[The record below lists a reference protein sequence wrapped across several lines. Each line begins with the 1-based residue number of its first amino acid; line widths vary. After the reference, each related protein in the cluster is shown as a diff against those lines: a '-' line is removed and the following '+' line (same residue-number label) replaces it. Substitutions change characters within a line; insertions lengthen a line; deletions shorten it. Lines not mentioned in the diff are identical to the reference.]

1 MDVPRSA
8 RFMQEQEQYGGG
20 RRRADAPAPTRQ
32 KPRQSRAEF
41 QKQKQAP
48 YRYAKAIQKQQAQ
61 AAKTPESAARRR
73 VSQPAFGMQT
83 LKNRADGAKKKAAD
97 AGRGLARWFGIVDNQ
112 EFNAMQRDYVH
123 RKVSMPGFMPTAIG
137 AQPLG
142 TQNGFRKNQNTAMV
156 QAALEMNKMETSS
169 ESEDDSEIVISS
181 NAFTRDPIDGLE
193 HYRRLRMEERKKQL
207 KPGWFGGEVNK
218 RRGSVKAYRTLKAGP
233 TSKKHTHIRDQ
244 TLVQRQLQAMPT
256 FYPWFIYGVTT
267 LQVIVALLMVAHA
280 YTAGHMADLG
290 IVSKTTLCTGDECP
304 AGFNGLVNTAANRT
318 DEFNWAY
325 GPTASYLLQAGA
337 KYSMCMR
344 ESTEV
349 LLSASRERGQQCVFG
364 ISDDSDVGYRCDDS
378 APGNAGER
386 GYACCK
392 TGIASGIRAGMM
404 SKSACEAELEAI
416 GETFVLGDSW
426 TEGQICSEGQDYIV
440 IRPCCT
446 SLDYAC
452 EIITEDECQFKSG
465 RFHADKQ
472 LCSDTSCLSDGCG
485 ITPEEWDR
493 LQTSG
498 SFRNQPEKPNQ
509 WYRLFSA
516 LMIHGGVLQI
526 LLVALVQYYA
536 GRAVETQA
544 GFLRT
549 MLIYLIS
556 GVGGYLISG
565 IFSPNTVSVGA
576 NPAVYGLLAV
586 MMVELFQAWQVV
598 QHAGRQLAKISFII
612 IISLGIGTFPYV
624 DNWSHIG
631 GFAFGIVSGIVFLPY
646 ITFGKW
652 DARRKKLLL
661 IVSQYTRSRMCA
673 LRASPALLRREND
686 TTHAKFHMSQLDVLA
701 GRCAFLSSSSCFSWQ
716 C

>member
-392 TGIASGIRAGMM
+392 TGIARYDCAW
-404 SKSACEAELEAI
+404 ACLLVVDYNGNVQRAELCDSRD
-416 GETFVLGDSW
+416 VLQKFEISKLDN
-426 TEGQICSEGQDYIV
+426 TQCV
-440 IRPCCT
+440 IRVT
-446 SLDYAC
+446 HDSLSK
-452 EIITEDECQFKSG
+452 EF
-465 RFHADKQ
+465 
-472 LCSDTSCLSDGCG
+472 
-485 ITPEEWDR
+485 
-493 LQTSG
+493 
-498 SFRNQPEKPNQ
+498 
-509 WYRLFSA
+509 
-516 LMIHGGVLQI
+516 
-526 LLVALVQYYA
+526 
-536 GRAVETQA
+536 
-544 GFLRT
+544 
-549 MLIYLIS
+549 
-556 GVGGYLISG
+556 
-565 IFSPNTVSVGA
+565 
-576 NPAVYGLLAV
+576 
-586 MMVELFQAWQVV
+586 
-598 QHAGRQLAKISFII
+598 
-612 IISLGIGTFPYV
+612 
-624 DNWSHIG
+624 
-631 GFAFGIVSGIVFLPY
+631 
-646 ITFGKW
+646 
-652 DARRKKLLL
+652 
-661 IVSQYTRSRMCA
+661 
-673 LRASPALLRREND
+673 
-686 TTHAKFHMSQLDVLA
+686 
-701 GRCAFLSSSSCFSWQ
+701 
-716 C
+716 

>member
-1 MDVPRSA
+1 
-8 RFMQEQEQYGGG
+8 
-20 RRRADAPAPTRQ
+20 
-32 KPRQSRAEF
+32 
-41 QKQKQAP
+41 
-48 YRYAKAIQKQQAQ
+48 
-61 AAKTPESAARRR
+61 
-73 VSQPAFGMQT
+73 
-83 LKNRADGAKKKAAD
+83 
-97 AGRGLARWFGIVDNQ
+97 
-112 EFNAMQRDYVH
+112 
-123 RKVSMPGFMPTAIG
+123 
-137 AQPLG
+137 
-142 TQNGFRKNQNTAMV
+142 
-156 QAALEMNKMETSS
+156 
-169 ESEDDSEIVISS
+169 
-181 NAFTRDPIDGLE
+181 
-193 HYRRLRMEERKKQL
+193 
-207 KPGWFGGEVNK
+207 
-218 RRGSVKAYRTLKAGP
+218 
-233 TSKKHTHIRDQ
+233 
-244 TLVQRQLQAMPT
+244 MPT

-576 NPAVYGLLAV
+576 NPAVRVPLVAAGGVVHVTTFTAPCMDTVVACGWQHWADMLACTRRYTGC
-586 MMVELFQAWQVV
+586 WQ
-598 QHAGRQLAKISFII
+598 
-612 IISLGIGTFPYV
+612 
-624 DNWSHIG
+624 
-631 GFAFGIVSGIVFLPY
+631 
-646 ITFGKW
+646 
-652 DARRKKLLL
+652 
-661 IVSQYTRSRMCA
+661 
-673 LRASPALLRREND
+673 
-686 TTHAKFHMSQLDVLA
+686 
-701 GRCAFLSSSSCFSWQ
+701 
-716 C
+716 